1 MVGNLLEQLEKDRVQ
16 ARSKYLLASKLLPGH
31 ALDPGAPPYQDFS
44 LLIDL
49 RNALA
54 HPRAQTEPP
63 RFLEQFENKGWTYN
77 ARPTNPNCRL
87 GLSARDSSGRVLG
100 MYGCSRDR
108 VEYRREV

>member
-44 LLIDL
+44 L
-49 RNALA
+49 
-54 HPRAQTEPP
+54 AQTEPP